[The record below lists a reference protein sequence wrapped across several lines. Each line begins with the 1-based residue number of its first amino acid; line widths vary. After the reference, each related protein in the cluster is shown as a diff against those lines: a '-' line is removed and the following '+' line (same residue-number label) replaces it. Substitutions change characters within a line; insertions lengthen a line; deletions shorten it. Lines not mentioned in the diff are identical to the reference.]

1 MKELFSEYGLKAR
14 LFPAL
19 LCVPPFLL
27 LKHFAVDPFIDPS
40 LTTLWV
46 SAAGDVSLAAVL
58 MYLLTQVNRF
68 ISKALFEVKSEFPT
82 TLMLLPSSKDLSD
95 EYRAKIDQRVRA
107 DFQLS
112 LPTAADEQASLSNA
126 KTRIVEIVSLI
137 INKVGSG
144 KLLLQHNIEYG
155 FARNLLGGAIIS
167 LVTSVVSVAI
177 FAWIVP
183 SEAACITAVVLMAV
197 YALPLIFS
205 KPILAHYSKAY
216 APILFREYLGT

>member
-1 MKELFSEYGLKAR
+1 MKELFGEYGVKAR

-46 SAAGDVSLAAVL
+46 SVAGDVSLVAVL
-58 MYLLTQVNRF
+58 MYLLTQMNRF
-68 ISKALFEVKSEFPT
+68 VSKALFEMKSEFPT

-95 EYRAKIDQRVRA
+95 EFRAKIDARVRI

-112 LPTAADEQASLSNA
+112 LPTAADERASVNNA
-126 KTRIVEIVSLI
+126 KTRIIEIVSLI
-137 INKVGSG
+137 INKVGNG
-144 KLLLQHNIEYG
+144 KLVLQHNIEYG
-155 FARNLLGGAIIS
+155 FMRNLLGGAIIS
-167 LVTSVVSVAI
+167 LITSAASVAI
-177 FAWIVP
+177 FTLIVP
-183 SEAACITAVVLMAV
+183 SKTAFITAIVLVAA
-197 YALPLIFS
+197 YAFLLIFS

-216 APILFREYLGT
+216 APILFREYLGS